1 MKQELNPSMFIDQMN
16 EIKEQAIKATIELL
30 KNNPKGRYLYEDE
43 LGQFYDESW
52 FDTATGDDIMI
63 NISAVGLD
71 DNDHLIF
78 KAEDVHGGDY
88 EDGEWFEFDEFVPP
102 YTYAEVY
109 KFVAMN
115 LEFAK
120 EKSECE
126 DND

>member
-63 NISAVGLD
+63 NISAVGSSY
-71 DNDHLIF
+71 F
-78 KAEDVHGGDY
+78 
-88 EDGEWFEFDEFVPP
+88 
-102 YTYAEVY
+102 
-109 KFVAMN
+109 
-115 LEFAK
+115 
-120 EKSECE
+120 
-126 DND
+126 